1 MNCFLAQIIL
11 AARNG
16 DDKGWMK
23 ILFPVA
29 VAIFYV
35 VGSILKAKTSKA
47 EQKGDEQLARK
58 PAGKPPEGTRDLKK
72 QPIQQLRRPAAPPP
86 RRQFRPQVQP
96 PRRKVMR
103 PQPVVQ
109 KPAAKLEQEIEFETI
124 EPLEAPKVSPPISQ
138 LQVDL
143 EELPEFTSKPLK
155 GLEDMRI
162 GIPSETAQPEAAI
175 EPLLDYADT
184 DELKRA
190 ILHYEILGRP
200 LSLRGPSEQIIGL

>member
-1 MNCFLAQIIL
+1 MNYFLAQINL
-11 AARNG
+11 LARNG
-16 DDKGWMK
+16 DGESWMK

-47 EQKGDEQLARK
+47 EQKGDEKLARK
-58 PAGKPPEGTRDLKK
+58 PAGKPPVGTRDLKK
-72 QPIQQLRRPAAPPP
+72 RPIQQLRRPAAPLPS
-86 RRQFRPQVQP
+86 RQFRPQVQP

-103 PQPVVQ
+103 PRPAVQ
-109 KPAAKLEQEIEFETI
+109 KPGAKLEQEVELVTI
-124 EPLEAPKVSPPISQ
+124 EPLEEPKLPIP
-138 LQVDL
+138 DAL
-143 EELPEFTSKPLK
+143 EEYKEPVIKPLK
-155 GLEDMRI
+155 GLEDKHV
-162 GIPSETAQPEAAI
+162 GVPSETAQPKAAI

>member
-16 DDKGWMK
+16 DGKNWIN
-23 ILFPVA
+23 ILILVA
-29 VAIFYV
+29 VAIFYA

-47 EQKGDEQLARK
+47 EQKGDEQLTRK
-58 PAGKPPEGTRDLKK
+58 PAGKPPEVTKGLQK
-72 QPIQQLRRPAAPPP
+72 QALEQLRRPAGPPP

-103 PQPVVQ
+103 PRPAVQ

-124 EPLEAPKVSPPISQ
+124 EPLEALKLPPSAALKEYKEFIS
-138 LQVDL
+138 
-143 EELPEFTSKPLK
+143 EPLK
-155 GLEDMRI
+155 ELEDKHV
-162 GIPSETAQPEAAI
+162 GVPSETAQPEAVL
-175 EPLLDYADT
+175 EELLLDYADT
-184 DELKRA
+184 DELKKA

>member
-1 MNCFLAQIIL
+1 MNYFLAQIIL
-11 AARNG
+11 AARKD
-16 DDKGWMK
+16 DDKGW
-23 ILFPVA
+23 INIVFIVA
-29 VAIFYV
+29 LAIFYA
-35 VGSILKAKTSKA
+35 VGSIIKAKKSKA

-58 PAGKPPEGTRDLKK
+58 PPVGIKDLQK
-72 QPIQQLRRPAAPPP
+72 QPLERPRRPAGPPP

-103 PQPVVQ
+103 PRPAVQ
-109 KPAAKLEQEIEFETI
+109 KPAAKLEQEVEFETI

-155 GLEDMRI
+155 ELEDKRV
-162 GIPSETAQPEAAI
+162 GVPSETAQPEVTI

-200 LSLRGPSEQIIGL
+200 LSLRGPSEHIIGL

>member
-1 MNCFLAQIIL
+1 MNCFLAQINL
-11 AARNG
+11 LARNG
-16 DDKGWMK
+16 DGEGWIN
-23 ILFPVA
+23 ILVLVA
-29 VAIFYV
+29 LALFYV
-35 VGSILKAKTSKA
+35 VGSILKAKTSKD

-58 PAGKPPEGTRDLKK
+58 PARKPPEGTEGLQK
-72 QPIQQLRRPAAPPP
+72 QPLQQLRRPAGPPP
-86 RRQFRPQVQP
+86 SRQFRPQVQP

-103 PQPVVQ
+103 PRPAVQ
-109 KPAAKLEQEIEFETI
+109 KPATKLEQEIEFETI
-124 EPLEAPKVSPPISQ
+124 EPLEALKLPPSAA
-138 LQVDL
+138 L
-143 EELPEFTSKPLK
+143 EEYKEPVIKPLK

-175 EPLLDYADT
+175 GPLLDYADT

>member
-16 DDKGWMK
+16 DGKNWIN
-23 ILFPVA
+23 ILVFVA
-29 VAIFYV
+29 LAIFYA
-35 VGSILKAKTSKA
+35 VGSIFKAKTSKA

-58 PAGKPPEGTRDLKK
+58 PARKPPEGTKGLQK
-72 QPIQQLRRPAAPPP
+72 QALEQLRRPAGPPP

-103 PQPVVQ
+103 PRPAVQ
-109 KPAAKLEQEIEFETI
+109 KPATKLEQEIEFETI
-124 EPLEAPKVSPPISQ
+124 EPLEALKLPPSAA
-138 LQVDL
+138 L
-143 EELPEFTSKPLK
+143 EEYKEPVIKPLK

>member
-1 MNCFLAQIIL
+1 MNCFLAQANL
-11 AARNG
+11 LARNG
-16 DDKGWMK
+16 DGKDWYQV
-23 ILFPVA
+23 LFVVA
-29 VAIFYV
+29 LAIFYA
-35 VGSILKAKTSKA
+35 VGSVLKAKKSKA

-58 PAGKPPEGTRDLKK
+58 PARKPPEGTEGLQK
-72 QPIQQLRRPAAPPP
+72 QPLQQLRRPAGPSPS
-86 RRQFRPQVQP
+86 RQYRPQIQP

-124 EPLEAPKVSPPISQ
+124 EPLEALKLPPLAALEEYKEFIGEPLKKLEDLHVGVSPEIA
-138 LQVDL
+138 
-143 EELPEFTSKPLK
+143 E
-155 GLEDMRI
+155 
-162 GIPSETAQPEAAI
+162 PEAAI

-200 LSLRGPSEQIIGL
+200 LSLRGPSEHIIGL

>member
-16 DDKGWMK
+16 NGKDWIN
-23 ILFPVA
+23 ILVLVA
-29 VAIFYV
+29 VAIFYA

-58 PAGKPPEGTRDLKK
+58 PAGKPPEGARDLQK

-103 PQPVVQ
+103 PQPAVQ
-109 KPAAKLEQEIEFETI
+109 KPAAKPEQEIEFETI
-124 EPLEAPKVSPPISQ
+124 EPLEALKLPPSAA
-138 LQVDL
+138 L
-143 EELPEFTSKPLK
+143 EEYKEPVIKPLK
-155 GLEDMRI
+155 GLEDMRT
-162 GIPSETAQPEAAI
+162 GIPSETAQPKVAI

>member
-1 MNCFLAQIIL
+1 MNCFLAQITL

-16 DDKGWMK
+16 DGKDWYQV
-23 ILFPVA
+23 LFVVA
-29 VAIFYV
+29 LAIFYA
-35 VGSILKAKTSKA
+35 VGSIIKAKTSKA

-58 PAGKPPEGTRDLKK
+58 PARKPPVGIKDLQK
-72 QPIQQLRRPAAPPP
+72 QPLERPRRPAGPPP
-86 RRQFRPQVQP
+86 RREFRPQVQP

-103 PQPVVQ
+103 PRPAVQ
-109 KPAAKLEQEIEFETI
+109 KPAIKLEQEVEFETI
-124 EPLEAPKVSPPISQ
+124 EPLEALKLPPLAALKEYKEPVI
-138 LQVDL
+138 
-143 EELPEFTSKPLK
+143 KPLK
-155 GLEDMRI
+155 GLEDMRT

-175 EPLLDYADT
+175 EPLLDYDDT